1 MNRRLLLGAGLLV
14 LLVASA
20 GCTSIFGGGISDEQ
34 LDSNATYAWDEV
46 PSWDDS
52 GETPEPVETDETT
65 DVYVNVTG
73 GQYHAVYHLDNVSK
87 KDFEVWTRGLSNEN
101 PVDISAVRYRYP
113 NGTTVKG
120 SELEVYKT
128 NYKTHV
134 VLPKSEGGTTNGT
147 LAFTAPAEPKNFRLI
162 NYMEGSYEVALPK
175 GMRTSFFLFGQVV
188 PSADDRSIQDGRL
201 HLEWEEVSG
210 NITVKYYLERDF
222 YLFTGAVG
230 ILGLVA
236 IGGLAYYWY
245 RIKSLAELRE
255 ELGMNVDVSDDGD
268 GPPPGMG

>member
-46 PSWDDS
+46 PDWDTTGDV
-52 GETPEPVETDETT
+52 PKPVETAETT

-73 GQYHAVYHLDNVSK
+73 GSYHAVYHLNNTSQ
-87 KDFEVWTRGLSNEN
+87 KDFEVYTRGLSNED
-101 PVDISAVRYRYP
+101 PVEISAVRYRYP
-113 NGTTVKG
+113 NETTVKG

-134 VLPKSEGGTTNGT
+134 VLPKNAQGTTNGT
-147 LAFTAPAEPKNFRLI
+147 LAFTAPAEPKNFRLL
-162 NYMEGSYEVALPK
+162 NYMEGSYEVVLPA
-175 GMRTSFFLFGQVV
+175 GMRTKFFLFGQVV
-188 PSADDRSIQDGRL
+188 PSADEYSVQDNRV

-210 NITVKYYLERDF
+210 AITVKYYLERDF
-222 YLFTGAVG
+222 YIFTGAVG
-230 ILGLVA
+230 ILGLVT
-236 IGGLAYYWY
+236 IGGMAYYWY
-245 RIKSLAELRE
+245 RIKALAALRE
-255 ELGMNVDVSDDGD
+255 QLGMNVELGDDGD
-268 GPPPGMG
+268 GPPPGMR